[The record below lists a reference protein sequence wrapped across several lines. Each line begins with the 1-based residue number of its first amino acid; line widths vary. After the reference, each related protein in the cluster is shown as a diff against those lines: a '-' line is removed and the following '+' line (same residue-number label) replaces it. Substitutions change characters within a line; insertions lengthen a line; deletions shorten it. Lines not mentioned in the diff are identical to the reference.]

1 MTTRDLGELLLF
13 LPYKDPGF
21 LEEKIACLFA
31 PLACVDIQKFKDPQD
46 PFIQGMTGSLVC
58 VLRLAVAFL

>member
-13 LPYKDPGF
+13 LPHKDPGF

-31 PLACVDIQKFKDPQD
+31 PLACVEHIQKFKDP
-46 PFIQGMTGSLVC
+46 FIQAMTG
-58 VLRLAVAFL
+58 